1 MQGDNHMPRKS
12 SASPPAR
19 GKISSSRKAVRTK
32 PRQASRTQSD
42 AAPTV
47 DAAAAAIL
55 QAPLSLATVWS
66 QFAEQVQRASQQTWQ
81 GLSDDA
87 QVEAEAV
94 RHADTPKQLAGLPIG
109 FAAEQA
115 TRWAQLSTQ
124 LTAGLLDVQAAWLR
138 EVESVATQMIGPLF
152 ARDGRIAM
160 GSAQDIV
167 EPPEPNG
174 PMQAVWSAQRIW
186 SESAKVWLQAMSH
199 DLQSDPLKSPTLA
212 RSA

>member
-1 MQGDNHMPRKS
+1 MPRKP

-19 GKISSSRKAVRTK
+19 GKISSSRNAVRTQQ
-32 PRQASRTQSD
+32 RQSSSAQPD
-42 AAPTV
+42 AAPTA
-47 DAAAAAIL
+47 DAAAAIL
-55 QAPLSLATVWS
+55 QAPLSLATMWS
-66 QFAEQVQRASQQTWQ
+66 QFAEQMQRASEQTWQ

-87 QVEAEAV
+87 KLEAETV
-94 RHADTPKQLAGLPIG
+94 RHADTPQQLTGLPIG
-109 FAAEQA
+109 LAAEQA

-124 LTAGLLDVQAAWLR
+124 LTAGLLDVQAAWLK
-138 EVESVATQMIGPLF
+138 EVESMATRMIGPLF
-152 ARDGRIAM
+152 ARDGRIAL

-174 PMQAVWSAQRIW
+174 PMQMLWSAQRIW

-199 DLQSDPLKSPTLA
+199 DLQSDPPRSRPIAA

>member
-1 MQGDNHMPRKS
+1 MPRKP

-19 GKISSSRKAVRTK
+19 GKISSSRNVARATA
-32 PRQASRTQSD
+32 RQASRTPPD
-42 AAPTV
+42 AAPAT
-47 DAAAAAIL
+47 DSAAAIL
-55 QAPLSLATVWS
+55 GAPLGLATVWS
-66 QFAEQVQRASQQTWQ
+66 QFAEQMQRASEQTWR

-87 QVEAEAV
+87 KLEAEAV
-94 RHADTPKQLAGLPIG
+94 QHADTPQRLAGLPIG

-124 LTAGLLDVQAAWLR
+124 LAAGLLDVQAAWLK
-138 EVESVATQMIGPLF
+138 EMESVATQILGPLF
-152 ARDGRIAM
+152 ARDGRIAAL

-174 PMQAVWSAQRIW
+174 PMQMLLSTQRIW

-199 DLQSDPLKSPTLA
+199 DLQSDPPNSPTLA
-212 RSA
+212 ARSA